1 MLLTFFF
8 VFLKSH
14 LDVYS
19 CLPACCLVARRQRS
33 EHDCGS
39 LKLILSVFALMLF
52 YFILFQYFISYLF
65 LRLFHTS
72 FSIEMRKEGKCVSL
86 NVLFSSLSFLQI
98 FAFCFPFLFN
108 IQRDAVMKYYKNAVI
123 EKFFFREI
131 CFVYRETFV
140 AGKKGLGLTGK
151 KLYSN

>member
-1 MLLTFFF
+1 
-8 VFLKSH
+8 
-14 LDVYS
+14 
-19 CLPACCLVARRQRS
+19 
-33 EHDCGS
+33 
-39 LKLILSVFALMLF
+39 
-52 YFILFQYFISYLF
+52 
-65 LRLFHTS
+65 
-72 FSIEMRKEGKCVSL
+72 MRKEGKCVSL

-131 CFVYRETFV
+131 CFVYRETFA